1 MASKFNKVRE
11 KPMPK
16 ASNVAK
22 IIYSSIAIVVIV
34 LTVGI
39 GLDLITIK
47 DRDIAEWCEEYQPTY
62 TYEQCESM
70 SSR

>member
-1 MASKFNKVRE
+1 
-11 KPMPK
+11 MPK
-16 ASNVAK
+16 ASTVAK
-22 IIYSSIAIVVIV
+22 ITYSSLAIAVTAFV
-34 LTVGI
+34 VGI

-62 TYEQCESM
+62 TYEQCEIM